1 MPGKRRKKPA
11 EYRGEQNKET
21 RGIPRGTE
29 QRKAAE
35 YRGKLNKEKPASD
48 AGEKKKGNIMEIILS
63 TQCESLTGS
72 LGKGYGYY
80 IRRAPRKDGSVR
92 FYSQRSKWYV
102 PRDGHMRFIFTCAE
116 LAQMSLHIAD
126 IRVKK
131 EELYDALTEANHW
144 IAARSLRLPL
154 YNARDIIN
162 LKITFSL

>member
-1 MPGKRRKKPA
+1 MPGNRHTKR
-11 EYRGEQNKET
+11 
-21 RGIPRGTE
+21 
-29 QRKAAE
+29 
-35 YRGKLNKEKPASD
+35 PASD

-92 FYSQRSKWYV
+92 FFSQRTKH
-102 PRDGHMRFIFTCAE
+102 PPIPPDGHLRFIFACAK
-116 LAQMSLHIAD
+116 LARMGLHIAD
-126 IRVKK
+126 ISVKK

>member
-1 MPGKRRKKPA
+1 MPGKRRKKAA
-11 EYRGEQNKET
+11 EYRGEQNKKQ

-29 QRKAAE
+29 Q
-35 YRGKLNKEKPASD
+35 
-48 AGEKKKGNIMEIILS
+48 GNIMEIILS

-92 FYSQRSKWYV
+92 FFSQRTKH
-102 PRDGHMRFIFTCAE
+102 PPIPPDGHLRFIFACAE
-116 LAQMSLHIAD
+116 MAKGHLHIAD
-126 IRVKK
+126 ISVKK

>member
-1 MPGKRRKKPA
+1 MNEIRNNAGLKTR
-11 EYRGEQNKET
+11 EQDE
-21 RGIPRGTE
+21 E
-29 QRKAAE
+29 
-35 YRGKLNKEKPASD
+35 
-48 AGEKKKGNIMEIILS
+48 NIMEIILS

-92 FYSQRSKWYV
+92 FFSQRTKH
-102 PRDGHMRFIFTCAE
+102 PPIPPDGHLRFIFACAE
-116 LAQMSLHIAD
+116 MAKGHLHIAD
-126 IRVKK
+126 ISVKK

-144 IAARSLRLPL
+144 IAARNLRLPL